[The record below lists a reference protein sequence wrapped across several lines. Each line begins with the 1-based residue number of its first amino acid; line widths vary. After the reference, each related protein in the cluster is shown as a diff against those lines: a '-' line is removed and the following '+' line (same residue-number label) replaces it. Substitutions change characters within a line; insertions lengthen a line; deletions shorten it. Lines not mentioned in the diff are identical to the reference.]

1 MSISMYGRHAK
12 CLWCLPA
19 AFILTCCF
27 SLQLSAQSKAKALGM
42 FEGQSDIGKVVP
54 AGTLAYSPSA
64 STYTVSAAGWDLW
77 STNDGFHYVWK
88 KLSGDLSLTA
98 DIDFPIKTGEHSPNR
113 KAVLMVRRSLDAD
126 DAYVDVAQHG
136 SGMTALQYRRA
147 KGDKTQSTGI
157 NIEAPK
163 RIRLEKRGD
172 VFTMFVSTRGEP
184 LHQVGATTKL
194 HFDEPFYVGIGVSG
208 HNTKAAEKAVF
219 SNLKLEQLTAPA
231 TPPQL
236 VLYSTLQ
243 TIEVAEDLPR
253 ATILLSH
260 TGPRSM
266 APNWSRDGKTI
277 VFTRGAGIASIP
289 ATGGTAQEIN
299 VGGLVS
305 CSGSHGFSPDGKLFA
320 LSCATP
326 DHTDR
331 RVFIIPAG
339 GGTPRLV
346 TENTGYFHSWSPDGK
361 TILYTRGTKAG
372 LTIYAIS
379 VDGGPETALTSR
391 TGVDDDP
398 DYSPDGKYIYFNSDR
413 WGGMQI
419 ARMHPDGTQ
428 VEQVTFDNFKNWTP
442 HPSPD
447 GKSIVFLSYDPSVTT
462 HAANKDIT
470 LRILSPDDGKV
481 RTLVNLVG
489 GDGTMNVANWSPD
502 SKNVAFV
509 SYQMLPVED
518 GAPSDK
524 GPTR

>member
-1 MSISMYGRHAK
+1 MFRSRKSTKLVH
-12 CLWCLPA
+12 CLLA
-19 AFILTCCF
+19 LFFLTFCVNTVP
-27 SLQLSAQSKAKALGM
+27 LSAQSKAKFLGV
-42 FEGQSDIGKVVP
+42 FEGQTDVGKVIP
-54 AGTLAYSPSA
+54 AGSLSYSPSA
-64 STYTVSAAGWDLW
+64 GTYTISAAGWDLW
-77 STNDGFHYVWK
+77 SSEDGFHYVWK
-88 KLSGDLSLTA
+88 KLSGDLSLAA
-98 DIDFPIKTGEHSPNR
+98 DIDFPVKAGDHSPNR
-113 KAVLMVRRSLDAD
+113 KAVLMVRQSLSADAP
-126 DAYVDVAQHG
+126 YVDVAQHG

-147 KGDKTQSTGI
+147 KGEKTQSTGI
-157 NIEAPK
+157 NIDPPK

-172 VFTMFVSTRGEP
+172 IFTMFVSMHGEP

-194 HFDEPFYVGIGVSG
+194 HFEEPFYVGIGVSG

-219 SNLKLEQLTAPA
+219 TNVELKQLTAPA
-231 TPPQL
+231 AQPQL
-236 VLYSTLQ
+236 ALYSTLQ
-243 TIEVAEDLPR
+243 TIEVAENLPR
-253 ATILLSH
+253 ATILLSES
-260 TGPRSM
+260 GPRSM

-277 VFTRGAGIASIP
+277 VFTRGARIDSIP
-289 ATGGTAQEIN
+289 AAGGTAQEIN

-305 CSGSHGFSPDGKLFA
+305 CSGSHGFSPDGKWFA

-326 DHTDR
+326 DHADR

-379 VDGGPETALTSR
+379 VDGGPETALSSG

-419 ARMHPDGTQ
+419 ARMHPDGSQ

-462 HAANKDIT
+462 HAANKDVA
-470 LRILSPDDGKV
+470 LRILSPNDGKI
-481 RTLVNLVG
+481 RTLVTLTG

-502 SKNVAFV
+502 SKNIAFV
-509 SYQMLPVED
+509 SYQMLPAED
-518 GAPSDK
+518 NGAK
-524 GPTR
+524 K

>member
-1 MSISMYGRHAK
+1 MYGRHAK

-147 KGDKTQSTGI
+147 KGEKTQSTGI
-157 NIEAPK
+157 NIDAPK

>member
-1 MSISMYGRHAK
+1 MFWKSTKH
-12 CLWCLPA
+12 CLLSV
-19 AFILTCCF
+19 FLLTFGF
-27 SLQLSAQSKAKALGM
+27 SSVELDAQSNAKSLGM
-42 FEGQSDIGKVVP
+42 FEGQSDVGKVVP
-54 AGTLAYSPSA
+54 AGKLSYSPSA
-64 STYTVSAAGWDLW
+64 GTYAVSAAGWDLW
-77 STNDGFHYVWK
+77 STEDGFHYVWK

-98 DIDFPIKTGEHSPNR
+98 DIDFPVKTGAHSPNR
-113 KAVLMVRRSLDAD
+113 KAVLMVRKSLDAD

-136 SGMTALQYRRA
+136 SGMTALQYSRA
-147 KGDKTQSTGI
+147 KGEQTQSTGI
-157 NIEAPK
+157 NIDAPK
-163 RIRLEKRGD
+163 RVRIEKRGD
-172 VFTMFVSTRGEP
+172 VFTMFVSTHGEP

-194 HFDEPFYVGIGVSG
+194 HFDEPFYIGLGVSG

-219 SNLKLEQLTAPA
+219 SNVELKQLVAPA

-236 VLYSTLQ
+236 VLYSTVQ
-243 TIEVAEDLPR
+243 TIEVDEKLPR
-253 ATILLSH
+253 ANILLSH

-277 VFTRGAGIASIP
+277 VFTKGNGIASVP
-289 ATGGTAQEIN
+289 AAGGTAQEMN

-326 DHTDR
+326 DRNDR

-339 GGTPRLV
+339 GGTPRQV

-379 VDGGPETALTSR
+379 VDGGPETALTNRS
-391 TGVDDDP
+391 GVDDDP
-398 DYSPDGKYIYFNSDR
+398 DYSADGKYIYFNSDR

-419 ARMHPDGTQ
+419 ARMRTDGTQ

-462 HAANKDIT
+462 HAANKDIA
-470 LRILSPDDGKV
+470 LRILSASDGKI
-481 RTLVNLVG
+481 RTLVNITG

-509 SYQMLPVED
+509 SYQMLPAED
-518 GAPSDK
+518 NGS
-524 GPTR
+524 TQ